1 RLYTPEDKAVV
12 APNSDTPYCMF
23 WMDLRDEPQ
32 VISVPEMEPERFYHF
47 QLIDLYTHNFAYIGS
62 LTNENKAGSYLIAKQ
77 GWEGEKPEGITEII
91 YCETDLFF
99 VVVRTQLMD
108 DNDLENVQAIQE
120 AYKVQSLNSFLG
132 ETPIVA
138 DRNENVL
145 VWQDGDELTAKAFT
159 YLDYMLKLTTAAE
172 YEMELRANISKLGIG
187 TKEGFDIT
195 RYDHET
201 QEAIQSGIEDGLK
214 EMKAFAEKYSK
225 DPLTSSRIFG
235 TRDFLTKSAKD
246 NYNMDNFYVLR
257 SIAALLGLYGNSG
270 TEAIYPAYLM
280 EAPDVPFNGATNSYT
295 LTFPKDQLPPV
306 NSFWSLSMYD
316 GKTQL
321 FVDNPINKY
330 LVNSKSLDDFVF
342 GEDGSLTL
350 YVQKDTPGK
359 DLEANWLPAPDGPFL
374 CIMRLYG
381 PKEEAL
387 SGEWVNPP
395 LVKTNN

>member
-1 RLYTPEDKAVV
+1 
-12 APNSDTPYCMF
+12 
-23 WMDLRDEPQ
+23 
-32 VISVPEMEPERFYHF
+32 
-47 QLIDLYTHNFAYIGS
+47 
-62 LTNENKAGSYLIAKQ
+62 LIASE
-77 GWEGEKPEGITEII
+77 GWKGEKPEGITDVI

-108 DNDLENVQAIQE
+108 ANDLENVKAIQD
-120 AYKVQSLNSFLG
+120 AYKVQSLNRFLG
-132 ETPIVA
+132 KTPVVI
-138 DRNENVL
+138 DKNDTILE
-145 VWQDGDELTAKAFT
+145 WQDGDELTPKAFT
-159 YLDYMLKLTTAAE
+159 YLDYMLKLTAPVE
-172 YEMELRANISKLGIG
+172 SEMELRANINKLGIG
-187 TKEGFDIT
+187 TEEGFDIT
-195 RYDHET
+195 RYDQET
-201 QEAIQSGIEDGLK
+201 QEAIQLGIEEGLK

-270 TEAIYPAYLM
+270 EEAIYPAYLM
-280 EAPDVPFNGATNSYT
+280 EAPDVPFNAATNSYT

-306 NSFWSLSMYD
+306 NFFWSLSMYD

-321 FVDNPINKY
+321 FVENPINKY
-330 LVNSKSLDDFVF
+330 LINSGSFDDFVF

-350 YVQKDTPGK
+350 YVQKDAPGK
-359 DLEANWLPAPDGPFL
+359 ELEVNWLPAPDGPFL

-381 PKEEAL
+381 PKEAAL

-395 LVKTNN
+395 LVKSN